1 MYNLHEIRENRESFR
16 NSPTT
21 TYLYFI
27 TETTVPMQVKV
38 TAETFHH
45 EQFLHVHLDF
55 PHHSI
60 FRVLVH
66 LLSRVTNLLV
76 ILV

>member
-1 MYNLHEIRENRESFR
+1 MNQEKIENPLEIHLQLH
-16 NSPTT
+16 

-60 FRVLVH
+60 FQVLVH
-66 LLSRVTNLLV
+66 LLSRVTNHLV

>member
-1 MYNLHEIRENRESFR
+1 MNQEKIENPLEIHLQL
-16 NSPTT
+16 

-60 FRVLVH
+60 FQVLVH
-66 LLSRVTNLLV
+66 LLSRVTNHLV

>member
-1 MYNLHEIRENRESFR
+1 MYNYMNQEKIENPLEIHLQL
-16 NSPTT
+16 

-60 FRVLVH
+60 FQVLVH
-66 LLSRVTNLLV
+66 LLSRVTNHLV